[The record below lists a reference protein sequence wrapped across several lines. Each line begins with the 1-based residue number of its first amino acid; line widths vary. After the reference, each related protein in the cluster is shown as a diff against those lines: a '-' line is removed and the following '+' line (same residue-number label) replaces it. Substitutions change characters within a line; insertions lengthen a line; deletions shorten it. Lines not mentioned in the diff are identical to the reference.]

1 MGILEN
7 KQILLGVTGSIACY
21 KSADLASKLSQA
33 GALVDVI
40 LTQGALHFITPLTFQ
55 AVTGRPAY
63 TDDNLWGGSGQV
75 THVGVGHSAELLVV
89 APATANTL
97 AKLAYGMADNLL
109 TLTAL
114 ALRGKLLLA
123 PAMEGG
129 MFEHPATQRNLEI
142 LRERGAVIAG
152 PAAGHLASG
161 QEGIGRMLETEELL
175 GHIRL
180 ALAAGGP
187 LAGRKVVVTAG
198 GTHEPIDPV
207 RVISNLSSGKQGTAL
222 AQAALD
228 YGAEVILIS
237 GPTLAVPVP
246 TGLKQIKVQTAA
258 DMERAVLEAA
268 GQADVLLMAAAVADF
283 RPKQVEPE
291 KIKKTQAVLQIP
303 LENTSDILAAV
314 ARQKEE
320 TGFPRVTVGFAAESQ
335 DLLQN
340 AQQKRQAKHLDLIA
354 ANDITAQDAGFAVDT
369 NRVVLISADNSPET
383 LPLMT
388 KQEVAEEILKRTVFL
403 LPQK

>member
-1 MGILEN
+1 
-7 KQILLGVTGSIACY
+7 
-21 KSADLASKLSQA
+21 
-33 GALVDVI
+33 
-40 LTQGALHFITPLTFQ
+40 
-55 AVTGRPAY
+55 
-63 TDDNLWGGSGQV
+63 
-75 THVGVGHSAELLVV
+75 
-89 APATANTL
+89 
-97 AKLAYGMADNLL
+97 
-109 TLTAL
+109 
-114 ALRGKLLLA
+114 
-123 PAMEGG
+123 
-129 MFEHPATQRNLEI
+129 
-142 LRERGAVIAG
+142 
-152 PAAGHLASG
+152 
-161 QEGIGRMLETEELL
+161 
-175 GHIRL
+175 
-180 ALAAGGP
+180 
-187 LAGRKVVVTAG
+187 
-198 GTHEPIDPV
+198 V

>member
-1 MGILEN
+1 
-7 KQILLGVTGSIACY
+7 
-21 KSADLASKLSQA
+21 
-33 GALVDVI
+33 
-40 LTQGALHFITPLTFQ
+40 
-55 AVTGRPAY
+55 
-63 TDDNLWGGSGQV
+63 
-75 THVGVGHSAELLVV
+75 
-89 APATANTL
+89 
-97 AKLAYGMADNLL
+97 
-109 TLTAL
+109 
-114 ALRGKLLLA
+114 
-123 PAMEGG
+123 